1 MNTANDYKTHLTRLL
16 RTGVPIMVGQL
27 GTIVMGFADT
37 LMVGHYST
45 DALAAA
51 GFVNGII
58 GLTLIFGLGF
68 SYGLTP
74 IVSAL
79 YGQGRT
85 DLIAGKLK
93 NSLLANNLLSLL
105 LVAAML
111 VLWVFMHSVGLPSEL
126 VPLMRPYLL
135 ILAAS
140 IVPQMAFNAF
150 KQFSEGIQDTST
162 PMWILLGANTLNIG
176 LNWVFIFGHL
186 GCPAMGLLGAGV
198 ATLLSRI
205 AAWGA
210 MAMLFH
216 RSTSYR
222 PYSQGFAGSHL
233 TRDDLREMFAM
244 GHPLALQ
251 MGMEAASFSLSAVY
265 VGWLGTAQ
273 LAAHQIMITI
283 SQLCFML
290 FYGLSAAV
298 AVLVGYHRGRGE
310 YTQTRIV
317 VHTGLALT
325 WALGL
330 VFVVPLLLMRHQI
343 GTWFTDSAEVAA
355 HVATIMIPFAIY
367 QFGDGMQCIYANAL
381 RGMAD
386 VRPLMGFAFIA
397 YFVVSL
403 PLGYMFSFLM
413 HGGLVGVWM
422 AFPFGLT
429 TAGLLYMTRFN
440 HTYRKLTSH
449 GQ

>member
-1 MNTANDYKTHLTRLL
+1 MTTTKEYKTHLSRLL
-16 RTGVPIMVGQL
+16 RTGIPIMVGQM
-27 GTIVMGFADT
+27 GTIIMGFADT
-37 LMVGHYST
+37 LMVGRYST

-58 GLTLIFGLGF
+58 GLMLIIGLGF

-79 YGQGRT
+79 HGQGRIT
-85 DLIAGKLK
+85 PIAGKLK

-105 LVAAML
+105 LMVAML
-111 VLWVFMHSVGLPSEL
+111 TLWLFLPWVGLPSTL

-135 ILAAS
+135 ILTAS
-140 IVPQMAFNAF
+140 ILPQMAFNAF
-150 KQFSEGIQDTST
+150 KQFSEGIQNTAT
-162 PMWILLGANTLNIG
+162 PMWVLLGANALNIV

-186 GCPAMGLLGAGV
+186 GCPAWGLCGAGL
-198 ATLLSRI
+198 ATLISRI
-205 AAWGA
+205 AAWA
-210 MAMLFH
+210 TMALLFH
-216 RSTSYR
+216 TTR
-222 PYSQGFAGSHL
+222 PYRCHALSFSQSHAS
-233 TRDDLREMFAM
+233 RSDLREMFTM
-244 GHPLALQ
+244 GSPLALQ

-265 VGWLGTAQ
+265 IGWLGTAQ

-298 AVLVGYHRGRGE
+298 AVLVGYYRGRRE
-310 YTQTRIV
+310 YRQARMVT
-317 VHTGLALT
+317 HTGLALT
-325 WALGL
+325 WMLGL
-330 VFVVPLLLMRHQI
+330 AIVIPLLGMRQHI
-343 GTWFTDSAEVAA
+343 GGWFTDSADVSRLVAI
-355 HVATIMIPFAIY
+355 IMIPFALY

-386 VRPLMGFAFIA
+386 VKPLMGYAFIA
-397 YFVVSL
+397 YFIVSL
-403 PLGYMFSFLM
+403 PLGYVFGFLM
-413 HGGLVGVWM
+413 HGGLLGVWM

-440 HTYRKLTSH
+440 HTYRHSIAH
-449 GQ
+449 E